1 MHSIL
6 DRIAGLFWVA
16 VIYLAS
22 EVIIWGLSLALAP
35 AKLEFFASIL
45 GMLLL
50 FCFMTVVGWLA
61 ERSDAIYVRCIRS
74 KVDFIN
80 AHLGMG
86 FLIPIVTMGEH
97 DMLHGKD
104 IARITGAFFT
114 TNLVSWPGVF
124 LLSFA
129 TLTVFH
135 KLAEWTSRLNK
146 PFAKTTTTLKSLTRK
161 IKNSILHIRRDNR
174 QSLSTETTP
183 ANSVMASFISRPREI
198 ASVTPDVEKNSQPAT
213 SPVWDRLAI
222 FYPTLLSMLCMV
234 AIGLPIAITTG
245 DERALDGFALWF
257 LWITNVRMMRL
268 FKTSPLLASNKRLK
282 SVLVTLCNPV
292 LITTG
297 FMMGYTRGKAAIK
310 GHGQL
315 QMVIET
321 LSKGTPL
328 RSIWTAGVKGTII
341 DHNPSAYFGAGD
353 LALSLLEC
361 GMLVWG
367 FKLYECRRQL
377 FSANGGLTVI
387 LCTLAAVGNVFGSVY
402 ISKVIGLGQPEVL
415 AFSARCAT
423 LALAKPAVQALGGNL
438 VVNAIVVVSNG
449 VLGQLILPFILDRLG
464 VQTTE
469 TKTTTEPMLDV
480 SSSETLVGLHPLT
493 QRTSQDSIQEA
504 MDRKR
509 AENDGAND
517 SIMTVAAGV
526 AIGVNGA
533 AMGVSYLYENKSRAA
548 PYAVLSMT
556 VFAIV
561 TVVLTT
567 VDPFKGFVL
576 SLTQA

>member
-1 MHSIL
+1 
-6 DRIAGLFWVA
+6 
-16 VIYLAS
+16 
-22 EVIIWGLSLALAP
+22 
-35 AKLEFFASIL
+35 
-45 GMLLL
+45 
-50 FCFMTVVGWLA
+50 MTVVGWLA
-61 ERSDAIYVRCIRS
+61 ETSDAIYVSHIRS

-80 AHLGMG
+80 SHLGMG

-97 DMLHGKD
+97 DILHGPD
-104 IARITGAFFT
+104 IARITAVFFT
-114 TNLVSWPGVF
+114 TNLVSWPGIF

-129 TLTVFH
+129 ILIIFH
-135 KLAEWTSRLNK
+135 KLTEWTSRLNHH
-146 PFAKTTTTLKSLTRK
+146 FAKTTTMLKSSMRK
-161 IKNSILHIRRDNR
+161 IKNSIFRIRPHVRQR
-174 QSLSTETTP
+174 QSLSTKTTP
-183 ANSVMASFISRPREI
+183 ANSDMGYCISSPQSMAH
-198 ASVTPDVEKNSQPAT
+198 ATPDVEKNCQLPT
-213 SPVWDRLAI
+213 SPAWDKLAI
-222 FYPTLLSMLCMV
+222 FYPIPLSMLCTV

-257 LWITNVRMMRL
+257 LWITSVRLVRL
-268 FKTSPLLASNKRLK
+268 FKTSSLLTSNKRLK
-282 SVLVTLCNPV
+282 SILVTLCNPV

-297 FMMGYTRGKAAIK
+297 LMMGYTRGKAAIK
-310 GHGQL
+310 GVGQL
-315 QMVIET
+315 QSVIET

-328 RSIWTAGVKGTII
+328 RSIWTASVKGTVITS
-341 DHNPSAYFGAGD
+341 NPGAYFGAGD

-387 LCTLAAVGNVFGSVY
+387 ISILAAVGNVFGSVL
-402 ISKVIGLGQPEVL
+402 ISKAIGLGQPEIL

-423 LALAKPAVQALGGNL
+423 LALAKPAVQALGGNI

-449 VLGQLILPFILDRLG
+449 VLGQLLLPFILDRFG
-464 VQTTE
+464 VQTTD
-469 TKTTTEPMLDV
+469 TEPTRKTMLDV
-480 SSSETLVGLHPLT
+480 SSSSDTLVAHQPGMHK
-493 QRTSQDSIQEA
+493 TSQDTIQEA

-509 AENDGAND
+509 AENDATTD
-517 SIMTVAAGV
+517 SVMTVAMGV
-526 AIGVNGA
+526 AVGVNGA
-533 AMGVSYLYENKSRAA
+533 AMGVSHLYEHKSRAA

-576 SLTQA
+576 NLTKT